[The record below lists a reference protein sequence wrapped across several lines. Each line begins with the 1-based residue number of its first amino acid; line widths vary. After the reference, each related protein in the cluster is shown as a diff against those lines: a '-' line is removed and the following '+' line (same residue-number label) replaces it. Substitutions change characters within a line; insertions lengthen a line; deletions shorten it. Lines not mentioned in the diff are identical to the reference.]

1 MPMPK
6 RFKIRYLS
14 TRSDGFGSGEHV
26 DVRFWSMDGG
36 ETVYAT
42 HGILF
47 PFDEHGGIVNIM
59 DVDRCIRSRVVV
71 LFSLY
76 II

>member
-1 MPMPK
+1 M
-6 RFKIRYLS
+6 
-14 TRSDGFGSGEHV
+14 
-26 DVRFWSMDGG
+26 DVRFWSVDGG

-59 DVDRCIRSRVVV
+59 DVDRCHGVCFPLVKAVGLSTLWMYK

-76 II
+76 IV